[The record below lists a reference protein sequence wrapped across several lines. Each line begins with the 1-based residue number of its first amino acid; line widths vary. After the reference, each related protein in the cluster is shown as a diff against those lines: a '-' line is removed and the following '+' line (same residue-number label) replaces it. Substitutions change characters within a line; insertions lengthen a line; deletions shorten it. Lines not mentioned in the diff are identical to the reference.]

1 MKSFKQHVLTEAFTR
16 QHYELLAKLIKELGD
31 GLVETKAQDD
41 QLEAFA
47 EKLADL
53 FKQDNPRFD
62 KGFFL
67 AKCGY

>member
-1 MKSFKQHVLTEAFTR
+1 MKTFRQHCLTEAFTR
-16 QHYELLAKLIKELGD
+16 QHYEALAKLIKELGD
-31 GLVETKAQDD
+31 AMVETSAQDK

-47 EKLADL
+47 EKLAEL

-67 AKCGY
+67 SKCGF